1 MPFPPPENDALRAG
15 LYMVAAMACFILN
28 DTCIKVIGTSLPLGE
43 IISIRG
49 VLSVLVIA
57 SICAHQGVLGS
68 VTQAFTPK
76 VIARSLLDVAGTF
89 MFLTALRHMPIANLT
104 AILQSV
110 PLAVVLVSVIFLKE
124 KVGLRRSAAIVA
136 GFIGVVLIVRPTP
149 STFTVYEV
157 IALGIVFTL
166 AFRDLITKRIAA
178 HIPTFIIALANA
190 SFVALGG
197 TAFGLYQGFQ
207 GVALWQLG
215 LLCAAALLL
224 ASGYMFMVSTLR
236 LGDLSGTAPF
246 RYSNVIFAII
256 LGMAIFGE
264 FPDAISYAGM
274 TLIIAAGLY
283 AAHREAKLNRIQN
296 EPK

>member
-1 MPFPPPENDALRAG
+1 MPSPPPQNHAPRAG

-43 IISIRG
+43 VISIRG

-68 VTQAFTPK
+68 VTQVFTPK

-89 MFLTALRHMPIANLT
+89 MFLIALMHMPIANLT

-124 KVGLRRSAAIVA
+124 KVGARRTAAILA
-136 GFIGVVLIVRPTP
+136 GFVGVLLIVRPSP
-149 STFTVYEV
+149 STFTIYEL
-157 IALGIVFTL
+157 IALGIVFVL
-166 AFRDLITKRIAA
+166 AFRDLITKRIPA

-190 SFVALGG
+190 CFVALGG
-197 TAFGLYQGFQ
+197 IIFGLTQGFQ
-207 GVALWQLG
+207 KVELWQLA

-256 LGMAIFGE
+256 LGMVIFGE
-264 FPDAISYAGM
+264 FPDTISYAGM
-274 TLIIAAGLY
+274 ALIIAAGLY
-283 AAHREAKLNRIQN
+283 AAHREARLNQIRT
-296 EPK
+296 EPN

>member
-1 MPFPPPENDALRAG
+1 
-15 LYMVAAMACFILN
+15 MVAAMACFILN
-28 DTCIKVIGTSLPLGE
+28 DTCVKAIGTSLPLGE

-57 SICAHQGVLGS
+57 AICTHQGVLGS
-68 VTQAFTPK
+68 VSQLFTPK
-76 VIARSLLDVAGTF
+76 VISRSLLDVAGTF

-124 KVGLRRSAAIVA
+124 KVGLRRTAAIFA
-136 GFIGVVLIVRPTP
+136 GFLGVVLIVKPTP
-149 STFTVYEV
+149 STFSIYEV
-157 IALGIVFTL
+157 TALGIVFVL
-166 AFRDLITKRIAA
+166 AFRDLITKRIPA
-178 HIPTFIIALANA
+178 HVPTFIIALANA

-197 TAFGLYQGFQ
+197 VVFGLYEGFQ

-224 ASGYMFMVSTLR
+224 ASGYLFMVSTLR

-256 LGMAIFGE
+256 LGMVIFGE
-264 FPDAISYAGM
+264 FPDAISYGGM
-274 TLIIAAGLY
+274 VLIIAAGLY
-283 AAHREAKLNRIQN
+283 AAHREAQLGRKVN
-296 EPK
+296 EPN